1 MKKIY
6 GILCVVISSIAFGIM
21 PIIVKI
27 AVNNGMNMYS
37 ILFYRFSMAVILLFL
52 LIKLKHYSLRLS
64 KKQMLYTI
72 LLGVLGYSFTSIS
85 LFLSYNYISVGT
97 ATTIHF
103 LYPAIVTISTIIFF
117 KDKLSSRKLIA
128 LLLSLIGVYMLI
140 GGTSSSF
147 NIKGVSLAALSSV
160 FYSLYIIGI
169 SNNEIRKINN
179 YVLTFYISLIS
190 SMVMLLFGNV
200 MGGFSFALNPIQLF
214 LMIGLAFISTVLAL
228 IMFVAGVKVIGP
240 SNASILSTLEPIVSI
255 ILGVLVLGEIL
266 TPHIIIG
273 CCFIL
278 MSVAFLSIKK

>member
-6 GILCVVISSIAFGIM
+6 GILCVVLSSIAFGIM
-21 PIIVKI
+21 PIIVKV

-37 ILFYRFSMAVILLFL
+37 ILFYRFSIAIFL
-52 LIKLKHYSLRLS
+52 LLIVIKLKHYSLRLS

-72 LLGVLGYSFTSIS
+72 LIGVLGYSFTSIS
-85 LFLSYNYISVGT
+85 LFISYNYISVGT

-103 LYPAIVTISTIIFF
+103 LYPAIVTMCTVIFF
-117 KDKLSSRKLIA
+117 KDKLHVRKLFA

-140 GGTSSSF
+140 GGTSGSL

-160 FYSLYIIGI
+160 FYSFYIIGI
-169 SNNEIRKINN
+169 SNSEIRKINN
-179 YVLTFYISLIS
+179 YVLTFYISLIACV
-190 SMVMLLFGNV
+190 VMLLFGNV
-200 MGGFSFALNPIQLF
+200 MGGFSFVLNPIQII
-214 LMIGLAFISTVLAL
+214 LMMCLAFISTVLAL
-228 IMFVAGVKVIGP
+228 IMFVAGVKIIGP

-266 TPHIIIG
+266 TLHIIIG

-278 MSVAFLSIKK
+278 MSVALLSLKK